1 MLSEIITYLDTKL
14 ALISY
19 FPNSKGLVEKSVID
33 GKEIPSTYCLGEWKA
48 LNIEDSFIYHRL
60 VGTIS
65 FEELDEEQQVSCE
78 PFSQKDY
85 PMRLVFCKKRTEFNN
100 NIYDSQSVGEDLAN
114 TIHTLNN
121 RLLTISLGADTVQI
135 QPSEIE
141 TNTTTAFNE
150 EFGLDTIPLDYIFI
164 YVDYTITVTGANS
177 CFKNLCQRQ
186 EQ

>member
-1 MLSEIITYLDTKL
+1 MLNEIITYLDSKL

-19 FPNSKGLVEKSVID
+19 IPQSKKLVEKYTID

-65 FEELDEEQQVSCE
+65 VEELDEEQQISCE

-85 PMRLVFCKKRTEFNN
+85 PMRLVFCKKRTEFDNT
-100 NIYDSQSVGEDLAN
+100 IYDSQSVGEDLAN
-114 TIHTLNN
+114 AIHTLNN

-141 TNTTTAFNE
+141 TNTIAAFNE
-150 EFGLDTIPLDYIFI
+150 EFGIDPIPLDYIFI
-164 YVDYTITVTGANS
+164 YVDYTITITGANS
-177 CFKNLCQRQ
+177 CFKNLCQQ
-186 EQ
+186 SEQ